1 MKGFSVFGSII
12 WVRSRRA
19 KNLSVKI
26 TTEGL
31 KVTMPERFSE
41 KQAMEFLHKEYDKIL
56 QKQKK
61 LKERSEKTLL
71 DENKSFPTATFI
83 VNFIRTERKD
93 VFFILKQG
101 KLIVEIPQ
109 NADFESKKIQQ
120 ACWNGINYFLRKEA
134 KRVLPIRVKELAIR
148 HGFKFQDV
156 KIQSSKTRWG
166 SCSGKKNINLSYY
179 LMLVPDYLYEY
190 VILHELCHTI
200 EMNHGAKFWNL
211 MNKVTDGKALE
222 LRKELKKYQIPDY

>member
-1 MKGFSVFGSII
+1 
-12 WVRSRRA
+12 
-19 KNLSVKI
+19 
-26 TTEGL
+26 
-31 KVTMPERFSE
+31 
-41 KQAMEFLHKEYDKIL
+41 
-56 QKQKK
+56 
-61 LKERSEKTLL
+61 
-71 DENKSFPTATFI
+71 
-83 VNFIRTERKD
+83 
-93 VFFILKQG
+93 LKQG

-166 SCSGKKNINLSYY
+166 SCSGKKNINLSYF